1 MPFDPNSAKKAGKK
15 SKRGPAKK
23 EGPSIKEKME
33 MLYEKVLDD
42 LLVNQE
48 KLTKTER
55 VKLFVTLSNYIFPK
69 TKSVRDQFT
78 LEQLKEI
85 EKQGFMDRDPD
96 PTKYFFLSKKLSN
109 KNLTIIYKKNIWE
122 Y

>member
-1 MPFDPNSAKKAGKK
+1 MPFDLKSAVQAGKK

-23 EGPSIKEKME
+23 EEPSIKEKME
-33 MLYEKVLDD
+33 LLYEKVLDD
-42 LLVNQE
+42 LLINQD

-78 LEQLKEI
+78 IQQLKEI
-85 EKQGFMDRDPD
+85 DKQGFMDRDPD
-96 PTKYFFLSKKLSN
+96 PTK
-109 KNLTIIYKKNIWE
+109 
-122 Y
+122 

>member
-1 MPFDPNSAKKAGKK
+1 MKNGLKIYLNEVFKKIQTMPFDPNSAKKAGKK

-55 VKLFVTLSNYIFPK
+55 VKLFVTLSNFIFPK
-69 TKSVRDQFT
+69 TKSVRDKFT
-78 LEQLKEI
+78 LEQLKEKT
-85 EKQGFMDRDPD
+85 EDPFKQEPD
-96 PTKYFFLSKKLSN
+96 PTK
-109 KNLTIIYKKNIWE
+109 
-122 Y
+122 

>member
-1 MPFDPNSAKKAGKK
+1 MPFDLNSPKKAGKK

-23 EGPSIKEKME
+23 EEASIKNKME
-33 MLYEKVLDD
+33 LLYEKVLDD
-42 LLVNQE
+42 LLINQD

-78 LEQLKEI
+78 IQQLKEI
-85 EKQGFMDRDPD
+85 DKQGFMDRDPD
-96 PTKYFFLSKKLSN
+96 PTK
-109 KNLTIIYKKNIWE
+109 
-122 Y
+122 

>member
-1 MPFDPNSAKKAGKK
+1 MPFDPNLAKKAGKK
-15 SKRGPAKK
+15 SKRGPTKK
-23 EGPSIKEKME
+23 EDPSIKEKIE

-42 LLVNQE
+42 LLINQD

-78 LEQLKEI
+78 IQQLKEI
-85 EKQGFMDRDPD
+85 DKQGFLDRDPD
-96 PTKYFFLSKKLSN
+96 PTK
-109 KNLTIIYKKNIWE
+109 
-122 Y
+122 

>member
-1 MPFDPNSAKKAGKK
+1 MRSGLKIYQNENFNYELILTHMPFDSNSAKKAGKK

-23 EGPSIKEKME
+23 DGPSIKEKME

-42 LLVNQE
+42 LLINQE

-78 LEQLKEI
+78 IEELKEI
-85 EKQGFMDRDPD
+85 DKQGILDRDPD
-96 PTKYFFLSKKLSN
+96 PTK
-109 KNLTIIYKKNIWE
+109 
-122 Y
+122 

>member
-1 MPFDPNSAKKAGKK
+1 MTFDSKSAKKAGKK

-23 EGPSIKEKME
+23 QEPSIKEKME
-33 MLYEKVLDD
+33 LLYEKVLDD
-42 LLVNQE
+42 LLVNQD

-78 LEQLKEI
+78 IQQLKEI

-96 PTKYFFLSKKLSN
+96 PTK
-109 KNLTIIYKKNIWE
+109 
-122 Y
+122 

>member
-1 MPFDPNSAKKAGKK
+1 MPFDLNSARKAGEK

-23 EGPSIKEKME
+23 EETSIKEKME
-33 MLYEKVLDD
+33 ILYAKVLDD

-55 VKLFVTLSNYIFPK
+55 VKLLVTLSNYIFPK

-78 LEQLKEI
+78 IQQLKEI
-85 EKQGFMDRDPD
+85 DKQGFMDRDPD
-96 PTKYFFLSKKLSN
+96 PTK
-109 KNLTIIYKKNIWE
+109 
-122 Y
+122 